1 MDQLKAMPREQ
12 KLFIGAGGMALF
24 LVSLLFLKWF
34 GLGLEGL
41 GVDSSVKATKA
52 IDSWWIALVLAVVAL
67 AILLAEAVRFE
78 IPVPGATTSVAFV
91 AAFLVLFWTL
101 THVIDLSGLKI
112 GAWLALVGSIVG
124 TAGAWL
130 ARADDRR

>member
-24 LVSLLFLKWF
+24 LIGLLFLKWF
-34 GLGLEGL
+34 GVSGF
-41 GVDSSVKATKA
+41 SVKAKDA
-52 IDSWWIALVLAVVAL
+52 FDSWWIVLILGAVAL

-78 IPVPGATTSVAFV
+78 IPVPGATTSLAFGS
-91 AAFLVLFWTL
+91 AFLVFFWTI
-101 THVIDLSGLKI
+101 THVIDGDHTKV
-112 GAWLALVGSIVG
+112 GAWVALLGSIVG